1 MTDRHRIQQDIKRL
15 SYVKTWQL
23 LILLV
28 LVGFVTATFLRMNNN
43 GMIERRTA
51 VAQAD
56 KVGDG
61 EALKNNLYSLQ
72 RYAAEHM
79 NASSGTMYLDQSYK
93 RDSQKAFE
101 TVQAATSQNS
111 EALSKADAACKER
124 FSGWSQSYVQCVVA
138 EQAKY
143 PGTASVS
150 QFVPPDPELYRH
162 EFISPMWSPDF
173 AGFSLII
180 FLLITVVIVLRIIGL
195 VILKLL
201 LKKHYSSI

>member
-1 MTDRHRIQQDIKRL
+1 M
-15 SYVKTWQL
+15 
-23 LILLV
+23 
-28 LVGFVTATFLRMNNN
+28 
-43 GMIERRTA
+43 
-51 VAQAD
+51 
-56 KVGDG
+56 
-61 EALKNNLYSLQ
+61 
-72 RYAAEHM
+72 
-79 NASSGTMYLDQSYK
+79 
-93 RDSQKAFE
+93 
-101 TVQAATSQNS
+101 
-111 EALSKADAACKER
+111 
-124 FSGWSQSYVQCVVA
+124 VA

>member
-1 MTDRHRIQQDIKRL
+1 MAAFDTSRACWFCNSDVPAHEQQWHDR
-15 SYVKTWQL
+15 
-23 LILLV
+23 
-28 LVGFVTATFLRMNNN
+28 ATYCC
-43 GMIERRTA
+43 GPGG
-51 VAQAD
+51 Q
-56 KVGDG
+56 
-61 EALKNNLYSLQ
+61 
-72 RYAAEHM
+72 
-79 NASSGTMYLDQSYK
+79 SSGTMYLDQSYK